1 MKHNIYKLYH
11 IENHMNEPTLKF
23 LRRGRKGLVE
33 FKYTLQRGY
42 AWLQVPTLGL
52 IGAGVLKPYFPNH
65 SLTELGIAAMIL
77 FLIVGYLDRKL
88 KLVHEEQNLV
98 TQLNPTLMKGLY
110 GDKDG
115 RRPKD

>member
-1 MKHNIYKLYH
+1 
-11 IENHMNEPTLKF
+11 MNESILKV
-23 LRRGRKGLVE
+23 LRKGRKGLVT

-52 IGAGVLKPYFPNH
+52 IGAGVLKPYFPNYE
-65 SLTELGIAAMIL
+65 LWELGLVAVVM

-88 KLVHEEQNLV
+88 KLVHEEQTLV
-98 TQLNPTLMKGLY
+98 TKLNPVLMKGLY

-115 RRPKD
+115 RTKSKD